1 MNITPMDLQVLIPK
15 STEVGKNQQISDQ
28 QLTNNQGFVSEDF
41 KKITEH
47 KQKQV
52 EDLNKSK
59 GNIIKEGQERR
70 NKNKNQNASQDS
82 SREEQEA
89 DEIKFAVDN
98 TRGKHIDIRT

>member
-59 GNIIKEGQERR
+59 GK
-70 NKNKNQNASQDS
+70 KK
-82 SREEQEA
+82 
-89 DEIKFAVDN
+89 
-98 TRGKHIDIRT
+98 